1 MKTRTDEELK
11 NFAKLVNVYSLNY
24 AMGKKYNDPTL
35 MDVSFERFA
44 TLNSRLNSEGYYVE
58 KVGKDYLDN
67 FGVTY
72 STYEVRKSDL

>member
-24 AMGKKYNDPTL
+24 AVGKKYNDPAL

-58 KVGKDYLDN
+58 KVGTDHSDN
-67 FGVTY
+67 FDVTY
-72 STYEVRKSDL
+72 STYDVKESDL